1 MVVGDFQGH
10 SFAGTQLGGFFL
22 QEEPA
27 DHDADPNTS
36 EGIFVSAPSAPEVA
50 VGDVVSVTGVAAE
63 ASGKTQIGNVTGVVI
78 VGADP
83 GAALATPVSLP
94 VTAQSD
100 WEKYEGMLVA
110 FAQDL
115 YISEFFNFDR
125 FNEIVLSTDRQYQGT
140 HSAEPGPAANAVAA
154 ANALAR
160 ITFDDG
166 RSSQNPDPA
175 IHPNGEEFT
184 LTNTFRGGDILQ
196 EVTGVLDFAFGLYR
210 IQPTQG
216 ATHVVANPR
225 PTAPDPIAGNIRVAS
240 SNVLNFFTHLDDGST
255 TSAVPP
261 RTSSVAAPTTPRSF
275 SVSWTSW
282 WPGSSPSTPTSSV
295 YRRSR
300 TTSIQPKS
308 TGTVP
313 TTPYSRWLRR

>member
-240 SNVLNFFTHLDDGST
+240 SNVLNFFTHLDDGVNDICGPT
-255 TSAVPP
+255 QNLECRGADDAEEFQ
-261 RTSSVAAPTTPRSF
+261 RQLDKLVAGIIALDADIVGVQEIENDIHPAEVDGNRAHD
-275 SVSWTSW
+275 
-282 WPGSSPSTPTSSV
+282 
-295 YRRSR
+295 
-300 TTSIQPKS
+300 
-308 TGTVP
+308 
-313 TTPYSRWLRR
+313 PYSRWLRR